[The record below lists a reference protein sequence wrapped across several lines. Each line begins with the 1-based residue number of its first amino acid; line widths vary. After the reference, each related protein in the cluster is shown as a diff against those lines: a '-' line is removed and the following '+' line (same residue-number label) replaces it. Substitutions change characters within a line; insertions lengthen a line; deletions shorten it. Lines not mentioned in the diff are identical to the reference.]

1 MLSIKATVDVGA
13 SVNKNIHDGFDR
25 LWHSPTQSAHVRSMI
40 VSLARPTVEHLQF
53 ASARLA
59 DDRRPVFP
67 LDTLHTIRQ
76 ALRQALNTY
85 WKVLSASRTRIN

>member
-25 LWHSPTQSAHVRSMI
+25 LWHSPTQSAHVRSMV
-40 VSLARPTVEHLQF
+40 VSLARPNVEHLQF

-67 LDTLHTIRQ
+67 FDTLHTI
-76 ALRQALNTY
+76 RQALNTY
-85 WKVLSASRTRIN
+85 WKVLSAPRTRIN

>member
-1 MLSIKATVDVGA
+1 MLSIKSTMDVGA
-13 SVNKNIHDGFDR
+13 SVNKNIHDGFDC
-25 LWHSPTQSAHVRSMI
+25 LWHSPTQAAHVRSMV

-59 DDRRPVFP
+59 GDRRPVFS

-76 ALRQALNTY
+76 ALNNLPEGI
-85 WKVLSASRTRIN
+85 VSS